1 MHNRQPLQPS
11 LLWDALKDTEMWPIY
26 LVGLSWLIPT
36 NPITSYLSLQLKSLG
51 YTTFET
57 NLLTIPAYVLFIIN
71 LLFWTWLSE
80 KINERLLLGL
90 VSQFWPL
97 PLLIALEVLPVEAPR
112 WGRYALTIM
121 LVGSPYVHA
130 ILVALTSRNA
140 GSVRT
145 RTVAT
150 SLYNMTVQMSSVYGS
165 QVCPFAPSHYY
176 MVDADQE
183 TRSTAM
189 MTSHFIT
196 EAIKCFLVS
205 LLITF
210 YSSLVLKSTM

>member
-11 LLWDALKDTEMWPIY
+11 LLWDALKDHDMWPIY
-26 LVGLSWLIPT
+26 LIGLSWLIPT

-165 QVCPFAPSHYY
+165 QVCPFHSRDH
-176 MVDADQE
+176 
-183 TRSTAM
+183 
-189 MTSHFIT
+189 IT
-196 EAIKCFLVS
+196 TWWTLTKKPDIS
-205 LLITF
+205 RWR
-210 YSSLVLKSTM
+210 